1 MSVREIIEY
10 LTTKAFQPPLSKL
23 LRDPRS
29 VPEVLRIPI
38 LVIVHDTALCM
49 GGMIGFLDHFGGY
62 LVDTIDALETIS
74 AHKTA
79 HTLRTI
85 QQILSN
91 HGVTV
96 EDLMYGWKMPEQM
109 EEQVDREFF
118 GKSYLWSPLEDP
130 AEPVLGLLEAYLQDR
145 RNELVAVLESVDERR
160 RPA

>member
-49 GGMIGFLDHFGGY
+49 GGMIGFLEDFGGY

-91 HGVTV
+91 NGVTA

-130 AEPVLGLLEAYLQDR
+130 AEPMLGLLEAYLQDR